1 MVTIMSDRIGSLRR
15 MQVRVTGEVQGVC
28 FRMVAC
34 QQARQLQL
42 TGLVRN
48 CVDGSVEIVAEGEVW
63 ALGQLVAWCHQGPP
77 MSEVTGV
84 EEFYG
89 DPTGEFSG
97 FDIAF

>member
-1 MVTIMSDRIGSLRR
+1 MISTPPAMLSLFPIR
-15 MQVRVTGEVQGVC
+15 MLLTL
-28 FRMVAC
+28 A
-34 QQARQLQL
+34 ARQLQL
-42 TGLVRN
+42 TGFVRN

-63 ALGQLVAWCHQGPP
+63 ALGKLVAWCHQGPP

-84 EEFYG
+84 EESYG